1 MTLLENLPKEIKK
14 IEFPAFL
21 EKIKRDFPADEFP
34 EIFIHYK
41 QVDDKI
47 LILGLGD
54 SGEWGEQALRAY
66 RENPELKKY
75 KSGTLLLRAPKNRFV
90 LR

>member
-14 IEFPAFL
+14 IEFEGFL
-21 EKIKRDFPADEFP
+21 EEIKRDFPADEFP
-34 EIFIHYK
+34 EIFIHYQ

-47 LILGLGD
+47 WILGIGRNA
-54 SGEWGEQALRAY
+54 ECARQALRAY
-66 RENPELKKY
+66 EENPELKKHP
-75 KSGTLLLRAPKNRFV
+75 SETRILRAPETGFW